1 VVGGGNC
8 AERDLT
14 LGRRERGDCR
24 GSIFGL
30 VSFAGPGI
38 TMTALESEAAMAA
51 RADAERSDDARGGG
65 SGGACPSDTKDVDD
79 VALLSAAG
87 SSDTDDDD
95 DDLLSVACPSDTRDV
110 DDGILSADPPSEASD
125 VDETIF

>member
-1 VVGGGNC
+1 
-8 AERDLT
+8 
-14 LGRRERGDCR
+14 
-24 GSIFGL
+24 
-30 VSFAGPGI
+30 
-38 TMTALESEAAMAA
+38 MTALESEAAMAA

-79 VALLSAAG
+79 VALISAAG
-87 SSDTDDDD
+87 SSDEVD
-95 DDLLSVACPSDTRDV
+95 DDLLSVACPTDTNDV